1 MKLALT
7 NSEMDDELRQLRKDK
22 RVLEDQVTTLSVFEQ
37 GVTDMRAMLDDAVH
51 ARDEAL
57 DDLDRLASLQKKYSL
72 TWYGQFYF
80 WSSPCRS
87 ITSSPI

>member
-1 MKLALT
+1 M
-7 NSEMDDELRQLRKDK
+7 LRKDK
-22 RVLEDQVTTLSVFEQ
+22 QALEDQVTSLSVFEQ

-72 TWYGQFYF
+72 TWYGRLGILGRAD
-80 WSSPCRS
+80 SK
-87 ITSSPI
+87 IVL

>member
-22 RVLEDQVTTLSVFEQ
+22 QALEDQVTSLSVFEQ

-72 TWYGQFYF
+72 TWYGNSFLLF
-80 WSSPCRS
+80 LSRS
-87 ITSSPI
+87 MPSSPI